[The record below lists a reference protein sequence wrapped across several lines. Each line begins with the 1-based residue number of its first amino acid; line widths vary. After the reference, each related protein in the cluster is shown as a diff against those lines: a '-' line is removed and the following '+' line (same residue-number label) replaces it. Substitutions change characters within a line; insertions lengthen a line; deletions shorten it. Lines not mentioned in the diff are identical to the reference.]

1 MIFRSLNDDL
11 TELVKHGDKLY
22 LYESDCENT
31 LEKITESL
39 LTGDKTEENFGL
51 FCEYQM
57 IEKIILLTKYHDKNI
72 NIIIIKNLG
81 ILIPSLQDKKILFYF
96 FSHDYMNQ
104 IILNISSTIEEQDND
119 FLSYYINFLK
129 TIANKLDKS
138 TLSLF
143 FHRENNNFP
152 LLDEASGFFN
162 CQDVM
167 IKNTSRNIFLS
178 IIKLN
183 YEPMIQYICDLPRIT
198 DLLLFVDN
206 IKSYIIL
213 ITDIKENNK
222 QYNIKTETR
231 LKEIEESLIDD
242 ILFMQ
247 DILSVKIEKINY
259 ILINCLFSIPL
270 HYLFNCIYTH
280 TNANIAFYVLNLILK
295 NIKNEC
301 INNLIS
307 FVLYSSQIHIRINEI
322 IENQESQ
329 EIYNLLYLNKF
340 VSHYSGCL
348 NILLEDYIILVF
360 CENFLKSLKNIKDD
374 AKIFEEIK
382 KAAIYMRHN
391 YLDNRSDI
399 VNGIKAITE
408 ILNKNKGFA
417 NVVKKMESYHNFV
430 ARSTGVNIGIAHNEA
445 NFSFL
450 KIIYDNLLIYC
461 NNNLKNNIY
470 IQENIIKKECFYYID
485 RYTPIDNQNNYLNQ
499 LFLILQI
506 INNDKISSEL
516 KKFLCLNKYLMD
528 YEINELKKSSSNS
541 DEGTHNS
548 DEPKDSIRKN
558 KIFSYSYNPINSMN
572 KIIIDD
578 SKYKLKNKDNNQTIV
593 TESNRTQILKDFF
606 FSLSETQTEG
616 NILNNY
622 SIISTNEE
630 NNYSSIIL
638 LPRPVSNNNDSIM
651 DFDNSKQLLINE
663 QIFNFEDMDFNNIYL
678 NRLFFIYNSRN
689 SEENNINLKS
699 HDILLDK
706 IINII
711 FMNEKLLSKLNYRL
725 SFELIEIL
733 ILGSPRCSFY
743 EDKYNGLFNEI
754 YSKILSQINDI
765 LLKNNSTKTEI
776 YKKAYQYFEE
786 SFIFNKKKSKTLM
799 TECFNNESF
808 YFLLNVYKNKKNYIK
823 NNDEK
828 NFSIIDYP
836 KNENEILQCLF
847 QLLIGVYD
855 LQLIIGL
862 EKNNIDNK
870 DIRKSNILLRNKEF
884 PLQLISPNHII
895 NSIINIKDLKINPT
909 PVIYKSKNIN
919 SANYYMFHYQ
929 NYLYIVSPINNN
941 GNNDKITYFIIKHRL
956 PLRQIVIYADRGD
969 PRTLYLLNGKND
981 LESTLFFDGVS
992 KASVIKDSIN
1002 NAIKVA
1008 LVKEY
1013 SAVKRFVDNLIG
1025 N

>member
-39 LTGDKTEENFGL
+39 LTGEKTEENFGL

-81 ILIPSLQDKKILFYF
+81 ILIPSLQDKKKLFYF

-340 VSHYSGCL
+340 VSHHSGCL

-391 YLDNRSDI
+391 FIDDRSDI

-417 NVVKKMESYHNFV
+417 GVVKKMESYHNFV
-430 ARSTGVNIGIAHNEA
+430 ARSTGVNVGIAHNEA

-743 EDKYNGLFNEI
+743 VDKYNGLFNEI

-847 QLLIGVYD
+847 QLLIGLYD

-862 EKNNIDNK
+862 ERNNIDNK
-870 DIRKSNILLRNKEF
+870 DITKSNILLRNKEF

-919 SANYYMFHYQ
+919 SANYYMFYYQ

-941 GNNDKITYFIIKHRL
+941 GNNDKIIYFIIKHRL

-969 PRTLYLLNGKND
+969 PRTLYLLNGRND

-992 KASVIKDSIN
+992 KASAMKESIN

-1008 LVKEY
+1008 LVKEF